1 MKNTRGFQ
9 IIGRGALLAVCALL
23 SVGCTTYK
31 DPESGLG
38 KMQLALTLPDGES
51 VSSVSWKVL
60 SSSSAVVASGMLNT
74 SGSRQISF
82 ISSMPPG
89 MGDTVEMTA
98 TTSTNV
104 SCMGTSSPFN
114 VVAGQSVPVSV
125 NLQCDVS
132 PGDGGT
138 LGSVVVSGA
147 IVPGD
152 HCPTLASYFIS
163 PQATMGSAPIDVTV
177 AGADSDMGD
186 TLTYA
191 WTATSGSFASAT
203 SATTTYTCGAT
214 GAQTLTVAITDDHAP
229 TPCTTHV
236 TFPAV
241 DCQ

>member
-1 MKNTRGFQ
+1 M
-9 IIGRGALLAVCALL
+9 ILGALLSLNCA
-23 SVGCTTYK
+23 GDK
-31 DPESGLG
+31 APGGDLG
-38 KMQLALTLPDGES
+38 EMRLALTLPDGES
-51 VSSVSWKVL
+51 VSSVSWQVL

-74 SGSRQISF
+74 SGNRSISF

-89 MGDTVEMTA
+89 MGDTVTMSA
-98 TTSTNV
+98 MTSTGV
-104 SCMGTSSPFN
+104 SCMGTSSAFN

-132 PGDGGT
+132 PGDGGV

-163 PQATMGSAPIDVTV
+163 PQGTMGSTPIDVTV
-177 AGADSDMGD
+177 TGADSDPGD

-191 WTATSGSFASAT
+191 WTASSGTFANAAV
-203 SATTTYTCGAT
+203 ATTEYTCGAT
-214 GAQTLTVAITDDHAP
+214 GMQTLTVAITDDHAP